1 MPRARDASPDVPPR
15 STHRALPGLALLLA
29 CTSHPPHPD
38 EPFPDEHLLRYS
50 LSPFALRHDTAI
62 TIRHTEREGD
72 ADHYDISGILEIDPV
87 GEHLEVRHATRSVQF
102 TDLGLGYTTLF
113 GALVFTGDTYE
124 PPQRISG
131 VETIDT
137 RGALTQIPT
146 RPNTTATED
155 DPRVAQ
161 LRALM
166 GLPELP
172 ELPLTLGVPRTVT
185 TYGPNEHVTVPV
197 LEIQTTYL
205 LRSIDHRA
213 GRPIAVIDIHATATG
228 ARVLAVWQTHV
239 SESADLTSEARLEFD
254 LGARHPVRW
263 TAKASH
269 SSVEFT
275 GWPPAPFLH
284 RSLEISL
291 ESTYTPA

>member
-1 MPRARDASPDVPPR
+1 MPRTRDASPGVPPR
-15 STHRALPGLALLLA
+15 SNLRALPGLALLLA

-38 EPFPDEHLLRYS
+38 EPFLDEHLLRYS
-50 LSPFALRHDTAI
+50 PFRSALRHDTAI
-62 TIRHTEREGD
+62 TIRQTEREGD

-87 GEHLEVRHATRSVQF
+87 GEHLEVRHTTRSVQF

-124 PPQRISG
+124 PPQRITG
-131 VETIDT
+131 VETVDT
-137 RGALTQIPT
+137 RGALTRIPT
-146 RPNTTATED
+146 RPDTATE

-172 ELPLTLGVPRTVT
+172 AMPLTLGVPRTVT

-213 GRPIAVIDIHATATG
+213 GHPIAVVDIHATATG
-228 ARVLAVWQTHV
+228 ARVLDVWQTHV
-239 SESADLTSEARLEFD
+239 TESADLTSEGRLEFD

-275 GWPPAPFLH
+275 GWPPAPFL
-284 RSLEISL
+284 RQSLEISL